1 MFGANLNASWRGFDA
16 SAFFAGVGKRDQY
29 LALGFIQGPV
39 WENFT
44 SDWHNSYYEAE
55 KDNQDARHPTWYA
68 NYNRNYYTT
77 SSHWVLDGSF
87 VKLRNAQLGYTL
99 PANISDRMGTQRMR
113 VYVTGKNLWTH
124 QNLGI
129 DLDPEYPVS
138 RADYYPQT
146 RVFSIGT
153 DISF

>member
-1 MFGANLNASWRGFDA
+1 MVSSPVPPLYEAVL
-16 SAFFAGVGKRDQY
+16 
-29 LALGFIQGPV
+29 LGFAQGPV

-44 SDWHNSYYEAE
+44 SEWHNDYYDPA
-55 KDNQDARHPTWYA
+55 KDNQDARHPTYYS

-77 SSHWVLDGSF
+77 SSHWILDGSF
-87 VKLRNAQLGYTL
+87 AKLRNAQLGYTL
-99 PANISDRMGTQRMR
+99 PASITDRLGSQRMR
-113 VYVTGKNLWTH
+113 IYVTGKNLWTN

-129 DLDPEYPVS
+129 DLDPEYSVV